1 LPGGSSR
8 SIGVGSGCIGDN
20 RWLSASRKIK
30 GGKMIKVEVKVIDD
44 RVEDVIISG
53 DFFAYP
59 AEAIEDMEKDMKGL
73 SLVKLP
79 EIVEN
84 YRSKVKLVGVTLD
97 DLKTLIEEL
106 VHREL

>member
-1 LPGGSSR
+1 
-8 SIGVGSGCIGDN
+8 
-20 RWLSASRKIK
+20 
-30 GGKMIKVEVKVIDD
+30 MIKVEIMVAGN

>member
-1 LPGGSSR
+1 
-8 SIGVGSGCIGDN
+8 
-20 RWLSASRKIK
+20 
-30 GGKMIKVEVKVIDD
+30 MIKVEIMVAGN
-44 RVEDVIISG
+44 RVEDVVISG